1 MHPKKKEILNG
12 ENIEDNRFDSCGEN
26 VREWEMR
33 FIAVSITLAQ
43 MGFVGG
49 GKWVEGGLRMLFE
62 GETESYR
69 DILGERERVVFSPFF
84 STNWYGSNNRGP

>member
-1 MHPKKKEILNG
+1 
-12 ENIEDNRFDSCGEN
+12 
-26 VREWEMR
+26 MR

-69 DILGERERVVFSPFF
+69 DILGERERERELFFLPFF
-84 STNWYGSNNRGP
+84 RPTDMGPTIEDPNNNKKKSGRYARVMGEG